1 LIFLSDG
8 ERALHDRQGEYL
20 PEGAICI
27 LDLFHVPVL
36 SGRMYMSCRQAEQ
49 PVGGGLN
56 LFLGDP
62 GT

>member
-1 LIFLSDG
+1 MEPNELKQIIEAWGSAEKLA
-8 ERALHDRQGEYL
+8 E
-20 PEGAICI
+20 II
-27 LDLFHVPVL
+27 HVRPRTIYYSLL
-36 SGRMYMSCRQAEQ
+36 SGRTYMSCRQAEQ